1 MRKGILLVVSGPSG
15 VGKDTLVQ
23 KLLEADA
30 SIEYSISATT
40 RPKRDYEV
48 DGKDY
53 IFMSKDD
60 FEAQIKGNK
69 FLEYARVHENLY
81 GTPKDFVLDGIN
93 DGKIIVL
100 EIDVQGALQV
110 KENYPDGVF
119 VFILPPSLEEL
130 ENRLTSR
137 GTESEEQVKIR
148 LANAKKELDLVNEYQ
163 YGVVNDNLDEAVAD
177 LSAIIKAERLRII
190 DK

>member
-1 MRKGILLVVSGPSG
+1 MRKGFLLVVSGPSG